1 MPKLILASS
10 SPYRRQLLE
19 KLQLP
24 FTYQS
29 PDVDETA
36 LANETPQ
43 ALVQRLSISKAKS
56 VAAKQ
61 EQASLVIGS
70 DQVAVLGDKILGK
83 PLNHAN
89 AVRQLSECSNQTVQF
104 LTGLC
109 LYNNVSQTTHY
120 STEIFQ
126 VRFRA
131 LSKQQIE
138 NYLNKDQPYDCAGS
152 FKAESLGISLFS
164 QMQGNDPN
172 ILLGLPLIR
181 LIDFLQQ
188 EGVSPL

>member
-10 SPYRRQLLE
+10 SLYRRQLLE

-29 PDVDETA
+29 PDIDETA

-56 VAAKQ
+56 VATKQ
-61 EQASLVIGS
+61 DHASLVIGS
-70 DQVAVLGDKILGK
+70 DQVAVLGNKILGK

-109 LYNNVSQTTHY
+109 LYNNISQTTHY

>member
-10 SPYRRQLLE
+10 SLYRRQLLE
-19 KLQLP
+19 KLQLL

-61 EQASLVIGS
+61 DLASLVIGS
-70 DQVAVLGDKILGK
+70 DQVAVLGNKILGK

-89 AVRQLSECSNQTVQF
+89 AMRQLSECSNQTVQF

-138 NYLNKDQPYDCAGS
+138 NYLNKDKPYDCAGS

>member
-10 SPYRRQLLE
+10 SLYRRQLLE

-29 PDVDETA
+29 PDIDETA

-61 EQASLVIGS
+61 DLASLVIGS
-70 DQVAVLGDKILGK
+70 DQVAVLGNKILGK

-89 AVRQLSECSNQTVQF
+89 AMRQLSECSNQTVQF

-109 LYNNVSQTTHY
+109 LYNNISQTTHY